1 MDVSCVYVCAM
12 LTRVAHLLQVFDYQL
27 TTSHQLEMVEYEK
40 AQRDPR
46 TLICK
51 VVVALISAA
60 LVIMINYGVFS
71 SECGDD
77 GCTLKAYHPLF
88 MSLGFLFF
96 MTSAIL
102 SYIGAG
108 DRVLA
113 RRMHVILQ
121 CIAFVC
127 MIIGISIIVSWK
139 ESRNYN
145 TLHF

>member
-1 MDVSCVYVCAM
+1 
-12 LTRVAHLLQVFDYQL
+12 
-27 TTSHQLEMVEYEK
+27 MVEYET
-40 AQRDPR
+40 ARRSDPR

-51 VVVALISAA
+51 VVVAVVSAA

-71 SECGDD
+71 SECTPDD

-113 RRMHVILQ
+113 RRVHVILQ

-127 MIIGISIIVSWK
+127 SGLFAVFFREAH
-139 ESRNYN
+139 ESHATDSFFLSFFLSLIFPFFLPTDYSNSD
-145 TLHF
+145 HW

>member
-1 MDVSCVYVCAM
+1 MCVCVRARRWLV
-12 LTRVAHLLQVFDYQL
+12 LTCVDHLLQIFESHTSTARL

-51 VVVALISAA
+51 VVVAIVSAA

-113 RRMHVILQ
+113 RRVHVILQ

-127 MIIGISIIVSWK
+127 SEYFDERG
-139 ESRNYN
+139 
-145 TLHF
+145 

>member
-1 MDVSCVYVCAM
+1 
-12 LTRVAHLLQVFDYQL
+12 
-27 TTSHQLEMVEYEK
+27 MVEYET
-40 AQRDPR
+40 ARRSDPR

-51 VVVALISAA
+51 VVVAVVSAA

-71 SECGDD
+71 SECTPDD

-113 RRMHVILQ
+113 RRVHVILQ

-127 MIIGISIIVSWK
+127 SGLFAVFFREAHDESHWQLILSFFLSFSLSFFLSFSLRTTLTVIIGEVSV
-139 ESRNYN
+139 
-145 TLHF
+145 